1 MKRTLFGYTIIMK
14 ALIGF
19 CDPTTQEA
27 IETKI
32 NEYGD
37 SISSTVTYKNFKCPR
52 DIIFKKISQEYDKQH
67 EMEENFFQK
76 FSQGENAEFPEA
88 VEAPN
93 KNLLTSQSTAFEKYS
108 RELDEQ
114 DFENLPGS
122 LQADSVR
129 IVDFESIVNGFN
141 NEELKRFAETLK
153 SDEGKLKNAL
163 TEWIENKDIF
173 AYFRDIPYVLNES
186 IQKECKANMSKAIEK
201 LLNYPS
207 GREMLILILCIE
219 KFENKPL
226 KIFITDLGAYADP
239 DSSIALNFSNNINIE
254 SQTLYHEI
262 NHWIH
267 YRLGLQMTA
276 KIAGDFSTP
285 FGKDFLQLKDQ
296 EFYRNNA
303 NEIEDEI
310 LLHEDHNFLCKDKEK
325 TCKEKILKIFDI
337 QTTWDNLEELW
348 NIVGFANIN
357 NVIYINHLSD
367 MDLLN
372 KAPWGHEASYDY
384 DNRNEVLM
392 KLYEEGAKR
401 PDANSW
407 KIWLKLHKKQ
417 EDTEYLFVHQYID
430 ATIQA
435 QMKLFNITSEL
446 RKIDKECLLDMLLYI
461 YSSSSDWDCVNELAK
476 DWQENNPELFE
487 KIDDLKI
494 QAKSIVKDGMFD
506 IFDMV

>member
-1 MKRTLFGYTIIMK
+1 MESLVGV
-14 ALIGF
+14 

-27 IETKI
+27 IEAKI

-67 EMEENFFQK
+67 EMEENFFQN
-76 FSQGENAEFPEA
+76 FSQGKIADFFEMVEND
-88 VEAPN
+88 N
-93 KNLLTSQSTAFEKYS
+93 KELLTSQSTAFEKYS

-114 DFENLPGS
+114 AIENLPES

-163 TEWIENKDIF
+163 TEWIKNKDIF

-201 LLNYPS
+201 LLDYSS

-226 KIFITDLGAYADP
+226 KIFITDLGAYAAP

-262 NHWIH
+262 NHWMH
-267 YRLGLQMTA
+267 HMLGLQVTS

-285 FGKDFLQLKDQ
+285 FEKDFLQLKDQ
-296 EFYRNNA
+296 EFYRSNA
-303 NEIEDEI
+303 NKIENQI
-310 LLHEDHNFLCKDKEK
+310 PLHESHNFLCEDKENA
-325 TCKEKILKIFDI
+325 CKEKALKIFDI
-337 QTTWDNLEELW
+337 QTTWHNLEELW
-348 NIVGFANIN
+348 NIVGFANVN
-357 NVIYINHLSD
+357 NVIYINRLSD

-392 KLYEEGAKR
+392 NLYEEGAKS
-401 PDANSW
+401 PEANSW

-417 EDTEYLFVHQYID
+417 EDTKYLFIHQYW
-430 ATIQA
+430 AEVTKK
-435 QMKLFNITSEL
+435 QMELFNIASKL
-446 RKIDKECLLDMLLYI
+446 RKIDKECLLDRLLYI
-461 YSSSSDWDCVNELAK
+461 YSSSSNWDWADVLAK
-476 DWQENNPELFE
+476 GWKDNNPQLFE
-487 KIDDLKI
+487 KIDDLKN
-494 QAKSIVKDGMFD
+494 QAQAIMDDAITKL
-506 IFDMV
+506 FDMVWKEDENISK